1 MHVSV
6 PSSCRFRAFSS
17 PTPADGG
24 SKAVCLNGLVETRI
38 EEIGADKVRLSVDV
52 PSADMRHAVE
62 HAATDLAASLKIPGF
77 RKGKVPMPVLVARV
91 GKDRIYSE
99 AVESHI
105 GGWYRAAVAG
115 SRIRPASAPEY
126 DYELP
131 DDSDGDFSFTATLD
145 VQPKVEVADW
155 TTLEVG
161 AASAE
166 IPSELVDR
174 EVDVIRDAVA
184 ELAPVEGR
192 PAQEGDVAI
201 VDLISE
207 SGESRRDVV
216 VELGGGRLV
225 EELERG
231 LLDMSA
237 GEEKEIAFEVGEDGA
252 TQSVTAT
259 LKEIK
264 EKVLPPLDDELA
276 KTASEFDTLAELR
289 ADIESRLRE
298 QLDAELET
306 EFRAAAVDALV
317 EASNIEP
324 AEGLVAARA
333 NGLLASLVQS
343 LERRGVSVEAYLAV
357 SSQTPEEVQER
368 ITAEARVSL
377 ARELALE
384 AAADKLGLEVTDD
397 ELRTFIREQAEAE
410 NDDGE
415 ADVDKVVDQVMADG
429 RAEQFRED
437 IRLREALD
445 RIASEVKRI
454 PLDLALARE
463 KLWTPGQEKPA
474 GATKLWTPGQEE
486 TSA

>member
-1 MHVSV
+1 
-6 PSSCRFRAFSS
+6 
-17 PTPADGG
+17 
-24 SKAVCLNGLVETRI
+24 LNGLVETRV
-38 EEIGADKVRLSVDV
+38 EELGADKVRLSVDV

-91 GKDRIYSE
+91 GKDRIYAE

-105 GGWYRAAVAG
+105 GGWYRTAVAG

-131 DDSDGDFSFTATLD
+131 DDSHGDFNFTATID

-174 EVDVIRDAVA
+174 ELDVIRDAVA

-192 PAQEGDVAI
+192 PAQEGDVVI
-201 VDLISE
+201 VDLVSE
-207 SGESRRDVV
+207 AGESRRDVV

-231 LLDMSA
+231 LLGMSV
-237 GEEKEIAFEVGEDGA
+237 GEEKEIAFEVGDEGA
-252 TQSVTAT
+252 TQSVAAT

-298 QLDAELET
+298 QLEAEVEN

-357 SSQTPEEVQER
+357 SNQTPEQVQER
-368 ITAEARVSL
+368 ITAEATQSL

-384 AAADKLGLEVTDD
+384 AAADKLGLDVTDD
-397 ELRTFIREQAEAE
+397 DLRAFIREQAEAE
-410 NDDGE
+410 NDDGD

-429 RAEQFRED
+429 RAEQFRDD

-474 GATKLWTPGQEE
+474 GAAKLWTPGQEE

>member
-1 MHVSV
+1 
-6 PSSCRFRAFSS
+6 
-17 PTPADGG
+17 
-24 SKAVCLNGLVETRI
+24 VETRV
-38 EEIGADKVRLSVDV
+38 EELGADKVRLSVDV

-91 GKDRIYSE
+91 GKDRIYAE

-105 GGWYRAAVAG
+105 GGWYRTAVAG

-131 DDSDGDFSFTATLD
+131 DDSHGDFNFTATID

-174 EVDVIRDAVA
+174 ELDVIRDAVA

-192 PAQEGDVAI
+192 PAQEGDVVI
-201 VDLISE
+201 VDLVSE
-207 SGESRRDVV
+207 AGESRRDVV

-231 LLDMSA
+231 LLGMSV
-237 GEEKEIAFEVGEDGA
+237 GEEKEIAFEVGDEGA
-252 TQSVTAT
+252 TQSVAAT

-298 QLDAELET
+298 QLEAEVEN

-357 SSQTPEEVQER
+357 SNQTPEQVQER
-368 ITAEARVSL
+368 ITAEATQSL

-384 AAADKLGLEVTDD
+384 AAADKLGLDVTDD
-397 ELRTFIREQAEAE
+397 DLRAFIREQAEAE
-410 NDDGE
+410 NDDGD

-429 RAEQFRED
+429 RAEQFRDD

-474 GATKLWTPGQEE
+474 GAAKLWTPGQEE